1 MIDELIDELTTTFS
15 SLNLGFTD
23 RLLIEFGLSRTDLF
37 VILMILV
44 LFALWSISGSISE
57 IRKRQE
63 DSIRRQRLLEELKDL
78 STNEIR
84 INQYSDDYIY
94 HAIKLEDKGFPFTH
108 IITVAVGFF
117 ILNILYG
124 YLFAWWLPEWLVFP
138 LILIAFGLLAALGEG
153 IEDKFDF
160 SGSQNHAN
168 SKQRALEKVRELQA
182 KSKAKKTVSRA
193 VKKPKKN

>member
-1 MIDELIDELTTTFS
+1 MIDELTTAFS

-23 RLLIEFGLSRTDLF
+23 RLLIEFDLSRTDLF

-84 INQYSDDYIY
+84 INNFSDDIS
-94 HAIKLEDKGFPFTH
+94 F
-108 IITVAVGFF
+108 VSSS
-117 ILNILYG
+117 
-124 YLFAWWLPEWLVFP
+124 
-138 LILIAFGLLAALGEG
+138 LILSFTKTNLSVGAYILAGHLG
-153 IEDKFDF
+153 
-160 SGSQNHAN
+160 
-168 SKQRALEKVRELQA
+168 
-182 KSKAKKTVSRA
+182 
-193 VKKPKKN
+193 

>member
-1 MIDELIDELTTTFS
+1 MLDELIDELTTTFS

-37 VILMILV
+37 VILMIIV
-44 LFALWSISGSISE
+44 LFILGSISSNISE
-57 IRKRQE
+57 IQKRQE
-63 DSIRRQRLLEELKDL
+63 DSIRRQRLLEKLKDL

-84 INQYSDDYIY
+84 INQYSADYIY

-108 IITVAVGFF
+108 IITVVVGLF

-124 YLFAWWLPEWLVFP
+124 SFFAWWLPEWLVY
-138 LILIAFGLLAALGEG
+138 ILFFIALVLLVALGQI

-160 SGSQNHAN
+160 SETQYHEEA
-168 SKQRALEKVRELQA
+168 KQMALKNLRELQA
-182 KSKAKKTVSRA
+182 KSKPKKTVSRA

>member
-1 MIDELIDELTTTFS
+1 MIDELINELTTTFS

-63 DSIRRQRLLEELKDL
+63 DSIRRQRLLEKLKDL
-78 STNEIR
+78 STNEIS
-84 INQYSDDYIY
+84 INHYTDDYIY

-108 IITVAVGFF
+108 IITVAVGLF

-124 YLFAWWLPEWLVFP
+124 SFFASWLPEWLV
-138 LILIAFGLLAALGEG
+138 LILFFIALVLLIALGEI

-160 SGSQNHAN
+160 SGSQDHAI
-168 SKQRALEKVRELQA
+168 SKQRALEKVREFQA
-182 KSKAKKTVSRA
+182 KSKPKKTVSQA

>member
-1 MIDELIDELTTTFS
+1 MII
-15 SLNLGFTD
+15 GFTD

-57 IRKRQE
+57 IRNRQE

-78 STNEIR
+78 STNEIS
-84 INQYSDDYIY
+84 INQYSADYIY
-94 HAIKLEDKGFPFTH
+94 HAIKLEDKGFSFTH
-108 IITVAVGFF
+108 IITVAVGLF
-117 ILNILYG
+117 ILYILYG
-124 YLFAWWLPEWLVFP
+124 SFFAWWLPEWLVY
-138 LILIAFGLLAALGEG
+138 ILFFIALVLLVALGQI

-160 SGSQNHAN
+160 SEIQYHEEA
-168 SKQRALEKVRELQA
+168 KQMALKNVREFQA
-182 KSKAKKTVSRA
+182 KSKPKKTVSRA

>member
-78 STNEIR
+78 SSNEVL
-84 INQYSDDYIY
+84 INKYSDDYIY
-94 HAIKLEDKGFPFTH
+94 HANKLDKVFSFTH

-124 YLFAWWLPEWLVFP
+124 YLFAWWLPEWLVFI
-138 LILIAFGLLAALGEG
+138 LFFIALVLLIALGQG

-182 KSKAKKTVSRA
+182 KSKPKKTVSRA

>member
-23 RLLIEFGLSRTDLF
+23 RVLIEFGLSRTDLF
-37 VILMILV
+37 VILMIIV
-44 LFALWSISGSISE
+44 LLSLWFISGSISE
-57 IRKRQE
+57 IRNRQE

-78 STNEIR
+78 SSNEVL
-84 INQYSDDYIY
+84 INKYSNDYIY
-94 HAIKLEDKGFPFTH
+94 HANKLDKVFSFTH

-124 YLFAWWLPEWLVFP
+124 SFFVWWLPEWLVFP
-138 LILIAFGLLAALGEG
+138 LILIALGLLVALGQI

-160 SGSQNHAN
+160 SERQYHWN
-168 SKQRALEKVRELQA
+168 SKQMALENVKNYKQNQNQRKLFPEL
-182 KSKAKKTVSRA
+182 
-193 VKKPKKN
+193 

>member
-1 MIDELIDELTTTFS
+1 MLDELTRTL

-44 LFALWSISGSISE
+44 LFALWSISGNISDLV
-57 IRKRQE
+57 KRNE

-84 INQYSDDYIY
+84 INNFSDDYIY
-94 HAIKLEDKGFPFTH
+94 HARKLDKAFNRFAYTH
-108 IITVAVGFF
+108 IITVAVGLF

-124 YLFAWWLPEWLVFP
+124 SFFASWSPEWLFYI
-138 LILIAFGLLAALGEG
+138 LFFIGLLLLIALGQI

-160 SGSQNHAN
+160 SKTQYHGEA
-168 SKQRALEKVRELQA
+168 KQMALKNVRELQA
-182 KSKAKKTVSRA
+182 KSKPKKTVSRA